1 MKSVTRR
8 EFLEFTGIGISS
20 LGMSALLGSRL
31 SAAASPPPNIVYV
44 HSHDSGRY
52 LQPYGYAVP
61 TPNLQ
66 RLASE
71 GVLFRQAFSA
81 APTCSPSRAA
91 LLTGQCPHQN
101 GMLGLA
107 HRGFSLNDY
116 RKHILHILRDA
127 GYESVLAGIQHIA
140 PRDGVERIGF
150 DKILPTMNDFTSDR
164 SFQRTVGVVPRAV
177 AYINSRPAKP
187 FFLDVGFHETHR
199 PFAEATPEDDPRY
212 TRPPMPILDVPETR
226 ADFAAYRASA
236 RKLDQG
242 VGEVLE
248 ALEKNG
254 LTANT
259 LVISTTDHG
268 VAFPRMKCNLT
279 DDGIGV
285 SLIMRGPGLFSGGK
299 VCDAMISHLDV
310 YPTICELLGLRPP
323 AWLEGKSFLPVLR
336 GETAESNQ
344 EIFAEVN
351 YHASYEPQRCVRTQR
366 WKYICR
372 YGERTAPVLSNCD
385 GGPSKTY
392 WLNHGWPEQVMPREQ
407 LYDLVFDPTEHQ
419 NLAGDATFA
428 PVLAEMRARLDGW
441 MKRTG
446 DPLLKG
452 PVPAPAGA
460 IVTPVDSKSPSER
473 QSP

>member
-1 MKSVTRR
+1 M
-8 EFLEFTGIGISS
+8 
-20 LGMSALLGSRL
+20 LGSRL
-31 SAAASPPPNIVYV
+31 AVAASPPLNIVYL

-52 LQPYGYAVP
+52 LQPYGFAVP

-71 GVLFRQAFSA
+71 GVVFRQAFSA

-116 RKHILHILRDA
+116 RKHILHTLRDA
-127 GYESVLAGIQHIA
+127 GYESVLAGLQHVA

-150 DKILPTMNDFTSDR
+150 DKILPKKSDFTHDH
-164 SFQRTVGVVPRAV
+164 SFQRVVDVVPRAL
-177 AYINSRPAKP
+177 AYLAARPAKP
-187 FFLDVGFHETHR
+187 FFLDVGFIETHR
-199 PFAEATPEDDPRY
+199 PYPEPTPEDDPRY
-212 TRPPMPILDVPETR
+212 TRPPLPIPDVPETR
-226 ADFAAYRASA
+226 ADFAAYRTIA
-236 RKLDQG
+236 RLMDHG
-242 VGEVLE
+242 VGQVLK
-248 ALEKNG
+248 ALERNG
-254 LTANT
+254 FAGNT

-285 SLIMRGPGLFSGGK
+285 SLIMRGPGLFNGGK

-310 YPTICELLGLRPP
+310 YPTICELLGLKPP
-323 AWLEGKSFLPVLR
+323 AWLEGRSFLPVLR
-336 GETAESNQ
+336 GETAEINQ

-351 YHASYEPQRCVRTQR
+351 YHGSYEPQRCVRTQR
-366 WKYICR
+366 WNYIRR
-372 YGERTAPVLSNCD
+372 YGDRTAPVLSNCD
-385 GGPSKTY
+385 NSPSKTF
-392 WLNHGWPEQVMPREQ
+392 WLNHGWREQVMPREQ

-419 NLAGDATFA
+419 NLAGDPASA

-441 MKRTG
+441 MKRTS

-452 PVPAPAGA
+452 PVPALAGA
-460 IVTPVDSKSPSER
+460 VVTPLDSTSAGEER
-473 QSP
+473 KR